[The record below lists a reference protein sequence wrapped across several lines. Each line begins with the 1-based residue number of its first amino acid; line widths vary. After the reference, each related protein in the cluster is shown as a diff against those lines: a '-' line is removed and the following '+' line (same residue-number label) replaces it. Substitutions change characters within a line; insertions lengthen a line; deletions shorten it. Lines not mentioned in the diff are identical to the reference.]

1 MPDIEKRHT
10 KHLAHGRAV
19 DEDNPLPPTQKPRGY
34 GGVALI
40 YNRDLNMGIKKLQLG
55 SNRIVAIEVCSVPP
69 LCICNVY
76 MPSRNSK
83 SNCNDKE
90 NYMHCLDQLEEILNI
105 YTRSHAVFILGDMN
119 ASLVPRRG
127 NQQDVLLRDFVDSNS
142 LCWRQNGEETF
153 FHPNKGDRA
162 EIDYVLFNIIGDSLV
177 KSVSVERNIPLNTSD
192 HVPVFAQLSV
202 EVGRK
207 ERAETTTVQ
216 LKPKWDGCDKRIYKS
231 SIRQNLKQFESFIPS
246 LTEEIDILQPLAHL
260 NAVLKQATRDSIP
273 NHKTSL
279 KIKGRRRCWTQKM
292 KDAMKNSRLMWWEWR
307 KAGEPEDLRDP
318 TRQRMLEARVTLRKV
333 QRLEAAIH
341 RNDRVED
348 IMTSDNS
355 SKTFFRLINRQRKSS
370 NAQLQTLIID
380 GKACET
386 DDEIRA
392 GWATH
397 FQRLA
402 APMENDRF
410 DSEYKEM
417 VDLDV
422 MAIAATCETEG
433 RPIPPVQLKEVHAA
447 MKRLKNNKAAD
458 IMGLTSEHFKM
469 GGCDLTEF
477 LTSFLNYII
486 STKKVSAVL
495 KEGILTPIFK
505 KGDTSD
511 PGNYRGI
518 TVTPVLLKILEHILN
533 ARHNEIF
540 ISTQSRL
547 QRGFTEGCS
556 SLNAA
561 VILTECVLEASHN
574 KQDLWVT
581 TLDTQKAFDVV
592 DHGSLL
598 RRLYLDGIE
607 GDDWLLVRDMYSDC
621 SSRIKWAGGISHPIN
636 ITQGVRQGGVLS
648 TGHYKRYDNPI
659 LLHLEQRYTGAKIG
673 SIGIPHVTVADDVA
687 LLSWFRS
694 EMQVMVW
701 DVEDNAGRE
710 RFIVNPSKSHALKYL
725 SNKRKEND
733 EDIFMYNKKIK
744 DSKSATHLGIVRNV
758 NGKPDIEQ
766 KINLGRKT
774 AYSLMGAGFHGG
786 GGLKPSQNGYIWST
800 FVVPRLLYGLESIL
814 LSKKDVECLEK
825 FQRKCL
831 KQIQG
836 LPDKTANSISLALLG
851 VLPLDVVVHKNA
863 LTTFL
868 NMIRLKGSIEN
879 DIALRQIVMKDV
891 KDKSWF
897 MFVREILHMY
907 DLPSIFQL
915 LSNPPSKNEWKRVM
929 NTAVNKAV
937 EEGWQ
942 QDVKSK
948 SSLKYVNVDSLKVGR
963 THHIWSTV
971 RNSIYDSRRAQLKSK
986 LLTGTYILQGNRA
999 VFNQFQ
1005 VNPTCR
1011 LCKAEPETR
1020 QHFISECSFL
1030 NNERAAYSEKLLKNP
1045 VFQSAY
1051 IDRSLIKDPEFLTQL
1066 TLDASAVLDKEQFDK
1081 ITWGLLELL
1090 TREYIHRI
1098 HHKRLAELKRLS
1110 S

>member
-851 VLPLDVVVHKNA
+851 VLPLDAVVHKNA

>member
-1 MPDIEKRHT
+1 
-10 KHLAHGRAV
+10 
-19 DEDNPLPPTQKPRGY
+19 
-34 GGVALI
+34 
-40 YNRDLNMGIKKLQLG
+40 
-55 SNRIVAIEVCSVPP
+55 
-69 LCICNVY
+69 
-76 MPSRNSK
+76 
-83 SNCNDKE
+83 
-90 NYMHCLDQLEEILNI
+90 
-105 YTRSHAVFILGDMN
+105 
-119 ASLVPRRG
+119 
-127 NQQDVLLRDFVDSNS
+127 
-142 LCWRQNGEETF
+142 
-153 FHPNKGDRA
+153 
-162 EIDYVLFNIIGDSLV
+162 
-177 KSVSVERNIPLNTSD
+177 
-192 HVPVFAQLSV
+192 
-202 EVGRK
+202 
-207 ERAETTTVQ
+207 
-216 LKPKWDGCDKRIYKS
+216 
-231 SIRQNLKQFESFIPS
+231 
-246 LTEEIDILQPLAHL
+246 
-260 NAVLKQATRDSIP
+260 
-273 NHKTSL
+273 
-279 KIKGRRRCWTQKM
+279 
-292 KDAMKNSRLMWWEWR
+292 
-307 KAGEPEDLRDP
+307 
-318 TRQRMLEARVTLRKV
+318 
-333 QRLEAAIH
+333 
-341 RNDRVED
+341 
-348 IMTSDNS
+348 
-355 SKTFFRLINRQRKSS
+355 
-370 NAQLQTLIID
+370 
-380 GKACET
+380 
-386 DDEIRA
+386 
-392 GWATH
+392 
-397 FQRLA
+397 
-402 APMENDRF
+402 MENDRF

-447 MKRLKNNKAAD
+447 MKRLKNNKAVD

-556 SLNAA
+556 TLNAA
-561 VILTECVLEASHN
+561 VILTECVLEALHN

-725 SNKRKEND
+725 SNKRKENN

-851 VLPLDVVVHKNA
+851 VLPLDAVVHKNA

-915 LSNPPSKNEWKRVM
+915 LSNPPSKNERKRVM

-963 THHIWSTV
+963 IHHIWSTV

-1081 ITWGLLELL
+1081 IT
-1090 TREYIHRI
+1090 
-1098 HHKRLAELKRLS
+1098 
-1110 S
+1110 

>member
-469 GGCDLTEF
+469 GGCDLIEF

-851 VLPLDVVVHKNA
+851 VLPLDAVVHKNA